1 MAPLQVESVQLKAN
15 RIVAEKEEKSAGGI
29 LDVLALPDLNQRLH
43 PQRLHLNLQPVALLR
58 ELLVARAVSAAVV
71 TAQQEERILTSA
83 SRRDDY

>member
-1 MAPLQVESVQLKAN
+1 MAPLQVESVLLKVN

-43 PQRLHLNLQPVALLR
+43 PQRLHLSLQPVALLR
-58 ELLVARAVSAAVV
+58 ELLVARAVSAAAV
-71 TAQQEERILTSA
+71 TVQEKEGIRTSA

>member
-1 MAPLQVESVQLKAN
+1 MAPLQVESVLLKVN

-29 LDVLALPDLNQRLH
+29 LDVLALLDLNQRLH
-43 PQRLHLNLQPVALLR
+43 PQRLHLSLQPVALLR

-83 SRRDDY
+83 SKRNY